1 MRISVSRHKH
11 QFCLLPT
18 IGILYRLSGR
28 YSVRIAV
35 MWLFWGVSVGIAK
48 NLHYEEDFIWRAF
61 LERKEKEND
70 SE

>member
-1 MRISVSRHKH
+1 MCETM
-11 QFCLLPT
+11 QFPDSWQDFLPT

-35 MWLFWGVSVGIAK
+35 MWLFWCVSVGIAK
-48 NLHYEEDFIWRAF
+48 NPHYEEDFIWRAF